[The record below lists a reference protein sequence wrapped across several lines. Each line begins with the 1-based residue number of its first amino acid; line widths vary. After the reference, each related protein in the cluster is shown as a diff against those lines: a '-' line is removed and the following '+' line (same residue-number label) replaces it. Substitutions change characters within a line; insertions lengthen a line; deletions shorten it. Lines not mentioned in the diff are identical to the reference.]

1 MNRDELRGKVDKTKG
16 RAKQATGDLTG
27 SDRLRGRG
35 MADEAKGSLEETGG
49 RARRKVGDAIE
60 GVGKGLK
67 R

>member
-1 MNRDELRGKVDKTKG
+1 MNRDELRGKVDQTKG

-35 MADEAKGSLEETGG
+35 VADQAKGKVEEAGG
-49 RARRKVGDAIE
+49 RARRKVGEAIE